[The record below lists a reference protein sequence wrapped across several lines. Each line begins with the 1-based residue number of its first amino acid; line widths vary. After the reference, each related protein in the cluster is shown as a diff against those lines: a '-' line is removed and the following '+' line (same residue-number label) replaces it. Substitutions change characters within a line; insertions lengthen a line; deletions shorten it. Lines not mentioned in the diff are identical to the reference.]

1 MAAAVAVLMVRI
13 PTVGGRRS
21 GFGAFISAAGGAL
34 GVVLVSM
41 AAVSQI
47 VSFYEKLRIK

>member
-1 MAAAVAVLMVRI
+1 MAAAVAVLMVRM

-21 GFGAFISAAGGAL
+21 GLGAFVSAAGGVL

-41 AAVSQI
+41 AAVSQT
-47 VSFYEKLRIK
+47 V